1 MQEDF
6 AQQAIQAAIGGEWQ
20 KAARL
25 NRQILKINPQD
36 TEALLR
42 LANANTQLGKI
53 KEATKIYESVLKV
66 DPHNNFAQKSITK
79 IKKIKPSQKIAA
91 QHSLNSSFL
100 EEPGK
105 TKTAMLVHPAYTQVT
120 ARLDA
125 GERVLLTP
133 RRRRISLTTETG
145 LYIGRLPDDLSFKLL
160 GLIRRGNKYEAVVK
174 SVNGNQVKIFI
185 REIYRSAKLETT
197 PSFPTDVSSIPS
209 TEE

>member
-25 NRQILKINPQD
+25 NHQILKINPQD
-36 TEALLR
+36 IEALLR
-42 LANANTQLGKI
+42 LANANAQLGKI
-53 KEATKIYESVLKV
+53 KEAIKTYEYVLKV

-79 IKKIKPSQKIAA
+79 IKKIKPSHKLSE

-105 TKTAMLVHPAYTQVT
+105 TKTVMLVHPAYTQVT
-120 ARLDA
+120 ARLDT

-133 RRRRISLTTETG
+133 RRRRISVTTESG
-145 LYIGRLPDDLSFKLL
+145 LYIGRLPDDLSLKLF
-160 GLIRRGNKYEAVVK
+160 GFMRRGNKYEAVVK

-185 REIYRSAKLETT
+185 REIYRSPKLETT
-197 PSFPTDVSSIPS
+197 PSFPTDVSLIPGD
-209 TEE
+209 EQ